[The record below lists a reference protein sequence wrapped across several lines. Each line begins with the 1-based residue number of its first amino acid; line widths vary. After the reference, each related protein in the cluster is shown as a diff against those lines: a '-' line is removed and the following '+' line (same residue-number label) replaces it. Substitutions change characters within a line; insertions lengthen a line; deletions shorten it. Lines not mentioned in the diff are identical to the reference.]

1 MSKIKKKSRR
11 LINVISALV
20 VGYFVIYGFAAV
32 SKRSKGP
39 LAGLLDNLSE
49 MVQDFEHDN
58 ILKKRE
64 NIRENKLSWFKDQR
78 KNKYSLLKTKYILFG
93 ASDDSK
99 GESYENI
106 FNLEDSLSLAFPI
119 ISIYSAWGENL
130 EYRFPSNEVEAII
143 RVGSVPMITW
153 EPWLDKF
160 SVEDYP
166 DIKPIEQRNNHGMA
180 SVAAGHY
187 DKYIR
192 EWATE
197 ARKVNYPIYLRVG
210 HEMNDPYRYPWGP
223 QNNDPDEFVAAFRH
237 IRDVFES
244 VGAKNIIWVW
254 SPHLTYGQ
262 FKEYYPGADYVDMVA
277 TGALNYGTST
287 SWSDWWT
294 FEQIFGN
301 YYKTLESFYKPIMLA
316 EFGSLKPGG
325 NRAEWFGDA
334 FNRFQ
339 FKYPYVNAIVFFHY
353 SSDGT
358 TTYKNVDWYIKDDKE
373 VTTEIKRQLQL
384 WDPKSRQPDIKVKTI
399 GKQKK

>member
-1 MSKIKKKSRR
+1 MSKIKKTSRR
-11 LINVISALV
+11 LVNVVIALV
-20 VGYFVIYGFAAV
+20 VGYIVIYGFAAL

-39 LAGLLDNLSE
+39 LGGFLENVSN
-49 MVQDFEHDN
+49 MVQN
-58 ILKKRE
+58 IERDAILEKRE
-64 NIRENKLSWFKDQR
+64 NLRSNKLEWFKDQR
-78 KNKYSLLKTKYILFG
+78 KNKFSLLKTKYILFG

-99 GESYENI
+99 ESYENI
-106 FNLEDSLSLAFPI
+106 FNLEDSLALTFPI
-119 ISIYSAWGENL
+119 ISIYGAWGENA
-130 EYRFPSNEVEAII
+130 EYKFPRNEVDAII
-143 RVGSVPMITW
+143 RVGSIPMITW

-160 SVEDYP
+160 SVENFP
-166 DIKPIEQRNNHGMA
+166 NISPIETRNKKGMA

-187 DKYIR
+187 DAYIK

-223 QNNDPDEFVAAFRH
+223 QNNEPEEFVAAYKH

-244 VGAKNIIWVW
+244 VGAKNVIWVW
-254 SPHLTYGQ
+254 SPHLTYGKFQ
-262 FKEYYPGADYVDMVA
+262 EYYPGTDYVDVVA

-325 NRAEWFGDA
+325 DRAQWFADA

-339 FKYPYVNAIVFFHY
+339 FKYPYVTSIVFFHY
-353 SSDGT
+353 SSDGS
-358 TTYKNVDWYIKDDKE
+358 TTYKNVDWYIKDDSE
-373 VTTEIKRQLQL
+373 VTTAIKNELKN
-384 WDPKSRQPDIKVKTI
+384 WDPKSKQPDIK
-399 GKQKK
+399 